1 MILVYFLNIT
11 LFRYETKNQ
20 CIDISI
26 QDKVEMTTKKVQILV
41 LIEDSKSPDKPQ
53 LRNKH
58 GLSYFI
64 KAKIG
69 DHEVTLLMDTGPSPE
84 VLLYNSD
91 KIGIN
96 LDDVDVIV
104 LSHGHYDHTGGLYEA
119 LKQMKKRVPVVGHP
133 TVFEPKLSMMPH
145 LRLIGA
151 PVTSSDIEAV
161 NGVPVFASDPVK
173 IADGITTTGEVPRTS
188 DFETVR
194 GFWTVHDQRLIEDK
208 MVDDQSLIIDVE
220 DKGLV
225 VVAGCAHAG
234 IINTIKHAQ
243 KITGNSKLHAVL
255 GGFHLISAD
264 DNRIQATVTELK
276 KLDPKF
282 IGPCHCTGKKAIKK
296 IAEALGDRYHPLH
309 SGDSIEF

>member
-1 MILVYFLNIT
+1 MNLKTSVSAHPYRIEIKMSV
-11 LFRYETKNQ
+11 
-20 CIDISI
+20 
-26 QDKVEMTTKKVQILV
+26 KKVQISL
-41 LIEDSKSPDKPQ
+41 LIEDSKSSDKPQ

-58 GLSYFI
+58 GLSFFI

-69 DHEVTLLMDTGPSPE
+69 DDKVTVLMDTGPSPE
-84 VLLYNSD
+84 ALLYNSN
-91 KIGIN
+91 KLSIN

-119 LKQMKKRVPVVGHP
+119 LKQMKRRVPVVGHP

-161 NGVPVFASDPVK
+161 DGVPVFASDPVK
-173 IADGITTTGEVPRTS
+173 IADGITTTGEVPRIS
-188 DFETVR
+188 AFETVR
-194 GFWTVHDQRLIEDK
+194 GFWTVHDQRLIEDN

-243 KITGNSKLHAVL
+243 RITGNRKLHAVL

-264 DNRIQATVTELK
+264 DNRIQATVSELK
-276 KLDPKF
+276 KFDPKLV
-282 IGPCHCTGKKAIKK
+282 GPCHCTGKNAIKK
-296 IAEALGDRYHPLH
+296 IAEAFGERYHPLH

>member
-1 MILVYFLNIT
+1 MSV
-11 LFRYETKNQ
+11 KN
-20 CIDISI
+20 
-26 QDKVEMTTKKVQILV
+26 VQISV

-64 KAKIG
+64 KVKIG
-69 DHEVTLLMDTGPSPE
+69 DNKVTVLMDTGPSPE
-84 VLLYNSD
+84 TLLYNSD
-91 KIGIN
+91 KIGVN
-96 LDDVDVIV
+96 LDEVDVIV
-104 LSHGHYDHTGGLYEA
+104 LSHGHYDHTGGLYGF

-151 PVTSSDIEAV
+151 PITSSDIETV
-161 NGVPVFASDPVK
+161 GGVPVFASDPVK
-173 IADGITTTGEVPRTS
+173 IADGITTTGEVPRIS
-188 DFETVR
+188 AFETVR
-194 GFWTVHDQRLIEDK
+194 GFWAVHDQRLIEDK
-208 MVDDQSLIIDVE
+208 MVDDQSLIIDVA

-225 VVAGCAHAG
+225 IVTGCAHAG

-243 KITGNSKLHAVL
+243 KITGNSKLHAIL
-255 GGFHLISAD
+255 GGFHLTITD

-276 KLDPKF
+276 KLNPKLV
-282 IGPCHCTGKKAIKK
+282 GPCHCTGKKAIKK
-296 IAEALGDRYHPLH
+296 ITEALGDRCQLLH